1 MLKIN
6 MNNTKR
12 NVQLVTIVFVL
23 LGLFFLFNYNFAH
36 GAMTGSSDS
45 GSSKTLTK
53 FEQLQKK
60 AKALVK
66 KQKNLRQKIK
76 LKRQKKII

>member
-1 MLKIN
+1 MS
-6 MNNTKR
+6 NTKR

-23 LGLFFLFNYNFAH
+23 IGLFCLFNYNFAH

-60 AKALVK
+60 SYSISK
-66 KQKNLRQKIK
+66 KS
-76 LKRQKKII
+76 KKT